1 MRIYR
6 QTYTQ
11 DGKTRK
17 AQKWYI
23 DFTFR
28 GQRCRLAGFAD
39 KRLTEQ
45 TALKLQEVCHTTEAA
60 QIPTADLQRWIDG
73 LPKRIITKLTEW
85 GVVAGHSAARGT
97 LLKDHLADF
106 RKHIGDDTEHA
117 IITEAALSKTIDECD
132 FLVLSDVTGS
142 KLMNYL
148 QSRLRAGDFSQR
160 THNFYLSAFKHFCRW
175 MVSDGRT
182 SRNPIEHLRGVAITE
197 TRKNRRALKEAEIGY
212 LLDWLENTAPMRCSL
227 TGWQRALIYRLALT
241 TGLRAGEIKA
251 LTVDS
256 IDFESK
262 TLTLAGSHTKNKQAA
277 ILPLRDEVVAALRRH
292 TAGKL
297 SGVALFKMPHKTARM
312 IKLDLEGARSHWIQ
326 QAAGNP
332 AETARRTKD
341 DFLKPTTADGD
352 ADFHALRHT
361 FGSMLAASGIH
372 PKTAQTL
379 MRHSTISLT
388 MDRYTHSYRE
398 AETQAIAAL
407 PDFTKPTQENQKATG
422 TDDISAADGAVGK
435 ERRPGQKNLIQNFAI
450 FQRPKGIISD
460 YSGQMGFSSGDEKTP
475 ILSEKQGF
483 WPKNKRVEEGTRT
496 PDPQIHNL
504 VL

>member
-1 MRIYR
+1 MRVYR

-11 DGKTRK
+11 SGKTRK

-45 TALKLQEVCHTTEAA
+45 TALKLDELCHTTEAA
-60 QIPTADLQRWIDG
+60 LIPTADLQKWIDG

-117 IITEAALSKTIDECD
+117 AITGAALSKTIDECG

-142 KLMNYL
+142 KLTSYL
-148 QSRLRAGDFSQR
+148 QARLKAGDFSQR

-175 MVSDGRT
+175 MMADGRT
-182 SRNPIEHLRGVAITE
+182 SRNPIEHLRGVVITE
-197 TRKNRRALKEAEIGY
+197 TRKNRRALTQDEIGY
-212 LLDWLENTAPMRCSL
+212 LLDWLENTAPMRCNL
-227 TGWQRALIYRLALT
+227 TGPERAMIYRLALT

-251 LTVDS
+251 LTLDC
-256 IDFESK
+256 IDFKAK

-277 ILPLRDEVVAALRRH
+277 ILPLRDDVTAALRRH
-292 TAGKL
+292 TVGKL
-297 SGVALFKMPHKTARM
+297 AGVAIFRMPHKTARM

-332 AETARRTKD
+332 AETARRKKD

-352 ADFHALRHT
+352 ADFHSLRHT

-372 PKTAQTL
+372 PKTAQSL

-407 PDFTKPTQENQKATG
+407 PDFSRPTQEGEKATG
-422 TDDISAADGAVGK
+422 TDDISVADSAIGK
-435 ERRPGQKNLIQNFAI
+435 ERRQGQKNLIQNFAK
-450 FQRPKGIISD
+450 FQRPSGIIAD
-460 YSGQMGFSSGDEKTP
+460 YSGQLGFSSGNEKT
-475 ILSEKQGF
+475 LFSREKQGF
-483 WPKNKRVEEGTRT
+483 LPKNQRVEEGTRT
-496 PDPQIHNL
+496 PDPQNHNL